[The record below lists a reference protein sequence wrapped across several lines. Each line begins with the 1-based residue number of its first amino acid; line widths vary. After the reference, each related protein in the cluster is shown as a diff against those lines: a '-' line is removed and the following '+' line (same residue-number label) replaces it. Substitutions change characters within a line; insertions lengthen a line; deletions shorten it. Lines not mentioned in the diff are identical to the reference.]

1 MGERQPL
8 RPELRNSVNHPISDT
23 TVRVASSRH
32 LTVQKS
38 RLRLE
43 TALYSLLASLLYK
56 DEVQRETSDLS
67 E

>member
-32 LTVQKS
+32 LTVQKQT
-38 RLRLE
+38 E
-43 TALYSLLASLLYK
+43 TRDCTLSLLASLLYK